1 MAEAEGRKRG
11 LLLKRSEWLR
21 MWNRRHVILSPAT
34 LSWYDGTTQKGSLHL
49 DAWTKVVVDRDRHE
63 LSLQWPDAHPNRNVY
78 FRCADGLEELINW
91 RRAFEAAARPE
102 QTGVY
107 RTAAECAPAKS
118 QVLTP
123 AMLSSVDWS
132 ALGRTQESAPSG
144 DPSQDNP
151 S

>member
-34 LSWYDGTTQKGSLHL
+34 LSWYDGTTLKGSLHL
-49 DAWTKVVVDRDRHE
+49 DAWTKVVVDRERQE
-63 LSLQWPDAHPNRNVY
+63 ISLQWPDAHPNRNVF
-78 FRCADGLEELINW
+78 FRCTDGLEELINW

-107 RTAAECAPAKS
+107 RGERMVLEGSATSEGSDGPWMSASRRPTRPPRAASAYARLTA
-118 QVLTP
+118 
-123 AMLSSVDWS
+123 
-132 ALGRTQESAPSG
+132 
-144 DPSQDNP
+144 
-151 S
+151 